1 MPVYDRFQ
9 DLLRLAHAMRA
20 GWVSLDDIMRETG
33 GSRRT
38 AERLRDAL
46 LTAFPGYKEKTD
58 DDRTKAWR
66 IPETDLAPIAA
77 VSAAE
82 LEELALAAD
91 RLSAEGLD
99 ERAALLRD
107 LRTKVV
113 AAMKPRAYQAVEP
126 DLEALMEAEGHL
138 LRAGPRPAIG
148 RDVIQTVRQAILE
161 GRTLRC
167 EYRAREKPDFVSV
180 ELAPHGLLYGAE
192 HYLVAFEVGADAPIP
207 KLYRLAAVRDPH
219 VTERTFTRQSGFTL
233 TDYVQGS
240 FGVFQEEPHDVVWR
254 FTPEVRDLVEHYHFH
269 PTQTLSL
276 LEDGSTEVRFRSG
289 GLREMAW
296 HLFQWG
302 REVSVSTPEE
312 LNTLY
317 IQLVRDSLSLES
329 CR

>member
-1 MPVYDRFQ
+1 
-9 DLLRLAHAMRA
+9 MRA

-38 AERLRDAL
+38 AERIRDAL

-99 ERAALLRD
+99 ERATLLRD

-138 LRAGPRPAIG
+138 LRAGPRPAIA
-148 RDVIQTVRQAILE
+148 RDVIQTVRRAILE

-167 EYRAREKPDFVSV
+167 HYRAREKPEFVCV

-192 HYLVAFEVGADAPIP
+192 HYLVAFEVGADEPTA
-207 KLYRLAAVRDPH
+207 KLYRLAAVRDPE
-219 VTERTFTRQSGFTL
+219 VTERLFTRQPGFSL
-233 TDYVQGS
+233 TEYVQGS
-240 FGVFQEEPHDVVWR
+240 FGVFQEEPQDVVWR

-269 PTQTLSL
+269 PTQTLTL
-276 LEDGSTEVRFRSG
+276 LDDGSTEVRFCAG
-289 GLREMAW
+289 GLREMVW

-302 REVSVSTPEE
+302 SSVTIISPEI
-312 LNTLY
+312 LILKY
-317 IQLVRDSLSLES
+317 ASQLSDLK
-329 CR
+329 